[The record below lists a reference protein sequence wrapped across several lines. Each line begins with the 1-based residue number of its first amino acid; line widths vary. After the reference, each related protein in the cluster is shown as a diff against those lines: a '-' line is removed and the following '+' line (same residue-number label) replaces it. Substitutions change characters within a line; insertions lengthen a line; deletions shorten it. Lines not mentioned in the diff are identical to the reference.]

1 MFLINRWSNKVD
13 DKIFVLLEKWVE
25 KRICSICKTPYLP
38 VETERYIVEKK
49 YNRFGVAIFET
60 ILLKGVENT
69 PGTKQHDITEV
80 DIFGFDVFLNLDEI
94 EQICVLAYID
104 PFDELKGKENW
115 KEFLDK
121 VNIRGGGEY
130 DRILRNSFINMQNM
144 AQNIGLV
151 DPIEE

>member
-60 ILLKGVENT
+60 ILLYHRHKKRV
-69 PGTKQHDITEV
+69 TE
-80 DIFGFDVFLNLDEI
+80 
-94 EQICVLAYID
+94 A
-104 PFDELKGKENW
+104 LK
-115 KEFLDK
+115 
-121 VNIRGGGEY
+121 Y
-130 DRILRNSFINMQNM
+130 RIYQPS
-144 AQNIGLV
+144 
-151 DPIEE
+151 